1 MEKDYF
7 KNCFENIPFAYVKIN
22 QEGNILEYNSKF
34 EDEFISSQKE
44 SEINQISEEINF
56 EKAEQR
62 IIINKTLYSVFMNKD
77 EKNREYNLFF
87 NKVNLPDEYKTAVGL
102 IFIDNYDE
110 VLDTLEEFKHPL
122 LLAIVDRKIKKAA
135 KDLGGVVRK
144 FEKDKYIFF
153 VTTDKLNDLKES
165 KFDILDSIREIDM
178 GNKIPVTLSIGIGI
192 NGSNLDE
199 NMEFARVSIDLAL
212 SRGGDQVIIKDGE
225 TYQFFGGHSKEI
237 GKNSRVR
244 ARVKAYALTDLID
257 EASNVIIM
265 GHKNIDLD
273 CLGAGIGV
281 YSIVSGLEKN
291 CHIVLNN
298 VTSSV
303 SGLYERLIKD
313 EKYENAFIS
322 GEEALKLVNRKTL
335 LIIVDTYKASMCE
348 CPELIEKCKKV
359 VVFDHHRKGVEYID
373 KAVLTY
379 HEPSCSSTCE
389 LITEM
394 LMYINKNINIK
405 SVEADSILSG
415 IIVDTKNFSFKT
427 GIKTFEAAAFLKK
440 KGADTIR
447 VKTLFKN
454 TLEEYNAKAQI
465 IKDAE
470 ISENGI
476 AISSLNE
483 KIENP
488 ILVVAQAA
496 DELLGISGVNA
507 SFVLS
512 ENDNCVYI
520 SARSFG
526 NINVQIIME
535 MLGGGGH
542 QSISATQIPNIS
554 ISDAKIV
561 LKDAINNYLQEE
573 Q

>member
-22 QEGNILEYNSKF
+22 ENGHILEYNSKF
-34 EDEFISSQKE
+34 EADFISSQKE
-44 SEINQISEEINF
+44 NEINQISEEINF
-56 EKAEQR
+56 EKQEQR
-62 IIINKTLYSVFMNKD
+62 IIINKILYSVFLNKD
-77 EKNREYNLFF
+77 EKTKEYHMFF
-87 NKVNLPDEYKTAVGL
+87 NKINLPDEYKIAVGL

-122 LLAIVDRKIKKAA
+122 LLAIVDRKIKKIT
-135 KDLGGVVRK
+135 KDLGGIVRK

-153 VTTDKLNDLKES
+153 ITNDKLNELKEA

-178 GNKIPVTLSIGIGI
+178 GNTIPVTLSIGIGM

-199 NMEFARVSIDLAL
+199 DMEFARVSIDLAL
-212 SRGGDQVIIKDGE
+212 SRGGDQVIIKDAE
-225 TYQFFGGHSKEI
+225 HYQFFGGHSKEI

-244 ARVKAYALTDLID
+244 ARVKAYALTELID

-273 CLGAGIGV
+273 CLGAAIGV

-291 CHIVLNN
+291 CNIVLNN

-303 SGLYERLIKD
+303 SGLYDRLIQD

-322 GEEALKLVNRKTL
+322 CEQALKLVNRRTL
-335 LIIVDTYKASMCE
+335 LIIVDTYKASICE

-405 SVEADSILSG
+405 SVEADAILSG

-454 TLEEYNAKAQI
+454 TLEEYNAKANI
-465 IKDAE
+465 IKNVE
-470 ISENGI
+470 IEENGI
-476 AISSLNE
+476 AISVLE
-483 KIENP
+483 EDVENP
-488 ILVVAQAA
+488 VLVVAQAS
-496 DELLGISGVNA
+496 DELLGITGIKA

-512 ENDNCVYI
+512 ENNNWVYI

-526 NINVQIIME
+526 DINVQIIME

-554 ISDAKIV
+554 IKDAKIV
-561 LKDAINNYLQEE
+561 LKNAINHYLQEE
-573 Q
+573 Y